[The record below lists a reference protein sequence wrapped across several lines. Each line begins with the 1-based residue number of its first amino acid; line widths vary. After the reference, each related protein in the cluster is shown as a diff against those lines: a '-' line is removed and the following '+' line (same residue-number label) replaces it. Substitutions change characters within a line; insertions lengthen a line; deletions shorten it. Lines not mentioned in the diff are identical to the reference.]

1 MLQLYWFIIPILIVE
16 RDVKSMSNL
25 NETISKLKA
34 YVGEDSEEKV
44 LMEKFEEL
52 SQIFWGMYN
61 GFPKASIM

>member
-1 MLQLYWFIIPILIVE
+1 
-16 RDVKSMSNL
+16 MSNL